1 MVCYNLKMKQ
11 KTLFLPIIPLLISC
25 AQPLTP
31 EQYVKQFSASFDENA
46 SVRFDS
52 LFESMMKSE
61 STYGD
66 KFLLIYF
73 KDACSFCRDLYPA
86 LQELSENSGNYF
98 DTNIHSPFKFYSFF
112 IDDYLYEYSGFM
124 NEKYNIDESYF
135 DLIEHIGRNK
145 IPQVY
150 LTDTGI
156 PTPFI
161 IFFDNNKLNGEILS
175 FQAFWIGVPGS
186 TNEEKILKIA
196 RLWDYTNLSNS

>member
-46 SVRFDS
+46 SIRFDS

-66 KFLLIYF
+66 KFLLIYL
-73 KDACSFCRDLYPA
+73 KDACGFCRDLYPA
-86 LQELSENSGNYF
+86 LQELSENSGKYF
-98 DTNIHSPFKFYSFF
+98 DTEIHSPFKFYSFF
-112 IDDYLYEYSGFM
+112 IDDYPYEHSGFM
-124 NEKYNIDESYF
+124 NKKYNIDESYF
-135 DLIEHIGRNK
+135 ELIEH
-145 IPQVY
+145 
-150 LTDTGI
+150 LTYRLPSISLNGTQI

-161 IFFDNNKLNGEILS
+161 IFYDNNLDGEILS
-175 FQAFWIGVPGS
+175 FQTFWTGVPGS
-186 TNEEKILKIA
+186 TTEEKTLKIA